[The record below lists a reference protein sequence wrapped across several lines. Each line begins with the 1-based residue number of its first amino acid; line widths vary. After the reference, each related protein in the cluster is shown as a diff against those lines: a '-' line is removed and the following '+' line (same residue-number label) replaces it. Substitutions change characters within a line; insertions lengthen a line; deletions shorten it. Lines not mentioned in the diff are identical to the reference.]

1 MPRHYRDAALIEEAT
16 RLYVQEGL
24 TISEIALRLPVAE
37 RTLQEWSRKY
47 NWVKRRK
54 QYLLQNEELQ
64 ALVTKLQLRLAR
76 MLLEEDFDPQEVYA
90 LARGISVLKP
100 SSQERLREIEK
111 LEAEGAELSAEE
123 KIRRLAEFLRGYGI
137 EPPEGR

>member
-24 TISEIALRLPVAE
+24 TIAEIALRLPVAE

-137 EPPEGR
+137 EPPEER

>member
-24 TISEIALRLPVAE
+24 TIAEIALRLPVAE

-47 NWVKRRK
+47 GWVKRRK

-64 ALVTKLQLRLAR
+64 ALLTKLQLRLAR
-76 MLLEEDFDPQEVYA
+76 MLLDEEFDPQAAYA

-100 SSQERLREIEK
+100 AAAVQLRELEK
-111 LEAEGAELSAEE
+111 LEAEAAETSAEE
-123 KIRRLAEFLRGYGI
+123 KIRRLSEFLRGYGI
-137 EPPEGR
+137 EPEKR